1 MLVSFNW
8 NARPMATLHLSGTQ
22 LEAQTPAIPLN
33 KPFLLSIGILYL
45 LAMHFFMPN
54 PGGSGLALSFNPTTW
69 LALSFTLSLGLY
81 QLASNR
87 RLRYSKLTIG
97 LFISCTIMTI
107 PLLYTNA
114 LIESS
119 LSRMLG
125 LWTGLFFFVL
135 LQQFRFSNKHKQRL
149 LWFIVLAVLIETLFG
164 LYQYFLLSPDNI
176 FGYNTLI
183 NRPYGIFQQ
192 PNVMAS
198 FLATGLVMSGYLLA
212 RQPKKYNQH
221 VSEVSL
227 LYVTPLL
234 TAPLL
239 VILASRTGWIGAVL
253 GTLFVLPYLF
263 KFSTP
268 TRFWGWSA
276 ATLLGIALGFV
287 AVYSQ
292 GTGDFLENKADLE
305 SPRRYTFPQTIDMV
319 IEKPFTGYGYGKF
332 ESEYLLYTA
341 RQHQLNPSYQP
352 GLASMDHPHNELLF
366 WAVEGG
372 LLPVLGITL
381 AMLFVLMRM
390 YSAKKGTRL
399 AMFAL
404 FIPIVLHSQLEYPF
418 YHSAIHW
425 VTFIILLFWVDQ
437 RVAKYRSIPFSMI
450 SKSLFRVLSLVLPIL
465 TSFYMLSALH
475 SNYVLTQFEK
485 SQPKN
490 PDILQKVTNP
500 VVWKD
505 RFDWDVYSTYL
516 NIGLYNQ
523 DPKLITP
530 YVDWSL
536 AIIKHKP
543 RPAFYNNLIL
553 AYQGIGDES
562 RAEQIR
568 SEAAFLFPNM
578 DFSEVQY
585 SPPTSS
591 ADRSSAN

>member
-1 MLVSFNW
+1 
-8 NARPMATLHLSGTQ
+8 
-22 LEAQTPAIPLN
+22 
-33 KPFLLSIGILYL
+33 
-45 LAMHFFMPN
+45 
-54 PGGSGLALSFNPTTW
+54 
-69 LALSFTLSLGLY
+69 
-81 QLASNR
+81 
-87 RLRYSKLTIG
+87 
-97 LFISCTIMTI
+97 
-107 PLLYTNA
+107 
-114 LIESS
+114 
-119 LSRMLG
+119 
-125 LWTGLFFFVL
+125 
-135 LQQFRFSNKHKQRL
+135 
-149 LWFIVLAVLIETLFG
+149 
-164 LYQYFLLSPDNI
+164 
-176 FGYNTLI
+176 
-183 NRPYGIFQQ
+183 
-192 PNVMAS
+192 
-198 FLATGLVMSGYLLA
+198 
-212 RQPKKYNQH
+212 
-221 VSEVSL
+221 
-227 LYVTPLL
+227 
-234 TAPLL
+234 
-239 VILASRTGWIGAVL
+239 
-253 GTLFVLPYLF
+253 YLF

-268 TRFWGWSA
+268 KRFWGWSA

-425 VTFIILLFWVDQ
+425 ITFIILLFWVDQ
-437 RVAKYRSIPFSMI
+437 RVAKYRSAPFGLI
-450 SKSLFRVLSLVLPIL
+450 SKSLFRVLTLVVPIL
-465 TSFYMLSALH
+465 TGFYMLSALH

-530 YVDWSL
+530 YIDWSL

-553 AYQGIGDES
+553 AYQG
-562 RAEQIR
+562 
-568 SEAAFLFPNM
+568 
-578 DFSEVQY
+578 
-585 SPPTSS
+585 
-591 ADRSSAN
+591 